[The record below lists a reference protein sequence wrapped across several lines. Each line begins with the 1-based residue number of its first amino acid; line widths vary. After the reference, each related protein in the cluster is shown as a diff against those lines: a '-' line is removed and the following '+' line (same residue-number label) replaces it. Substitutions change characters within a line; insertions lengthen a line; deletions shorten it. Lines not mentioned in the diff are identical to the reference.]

1 MKANNNIITKNIT
14 DTVQSNGNNVMQ
26 LMDKNNCAVLAL
38 SEAFDVAYDSAY
50 EYAHNVFNRLK
61 RKGVIT
67 SRIVD
72 TFNSGVKI
80 FNKKVTE
87 QKVTTNYRQSNG
99 KMLARR
105 MRISTFIKENPKGVY
120 YILVKG
126 HALVIKDGV
135 MYDNRGFTNRFSRP
149 IKYAWKVK

>member
-1 MKANNNIITKNIT
+1 MNVNNIITKNIT
-14 DTVQSNGNNVMQ
+14 DTVKSNGNNVMQ
-26 LMDKNNCAVLAL
+26 LMDNNNCAVLAL
-38 SEAFDVAYDSAY
+38 SEAFDVAYDVAH
-50 EYAHNVFNRLK
+50 EYAQNVLHRLK
-61 RKGVIT
+61 RQGVVT
-67 SRIVD
+67 YRIVN

-87 QKVTTNYRQSNG
+87 EKVFTKYRQSNG

-120 YILVKG
+120 YLLVKG

-135 MYDNRGFTNRFSRP
+135 MYDNRGFASKFSRP
-149 IKYAWKVK
+149 IYCAWKIK